1 MDRLSGAAAPSV
13 TVPELTGEDAYLI
26 DEKVGLHAES
36 GFASSLRGY
45 NRRQV
50 NRYVT
55 GTQRRIDELSAEL
68 AVVGRREREL
78 VARVEEMSQAAA
90 RCSCRSDMPESAVVS
105 VRLRQILDLASAEA
119 DDVRTRA
126 GVESQAMRE
135 QAAEVVAQA
144 RRQAKRAVADFE
156 TALAERR
163 AAEAAKDAEHRAA
176 VEAWADRRVGEAQEA
191 ARRLIDH
198 ASEVSGRVVASA
210 RWLVDVLGA
219 HRDAL
224 AEQVGEACRRIEALP
239 ALETAAAIDDRQ
251 ERSCQDHPRRDR
263 HDLPKVLVSRSH

>member
-45 NRRQV
+45 DRRQV

-55 GTQRRIDELSAEL
+55 RTQRCIDQLSAEL

-78 VARVEEMSQAAA
+78 VARVEEMSEAAA

-105 VRLRQILDLASAEA
+105 VRLRQILDLARAEA
-119 DDVRTRA
+119 DDVRSRA
-126 GVESQAMRE
+126 EVEGQGMRE
-135 QAAEVVAQA
+135 QAAEVLAQA
-144 RRQAKRAVADFE
+144 RRQAKRAASDFE
-156 TALAERR
+156 TALAGRR

-176 VEAWADRRVGEAQEA
+176 VEAWTDRQVGKAREA
-191 ARRLIDH
+191 ARQLIDD

-210 RWLVDVLGA
+210 HWLVDVLGA

-224 AEQVGEACRRIEALP
+224 AEQIGEARRRIEALP
-239 ALETAAAIDDRQ
+239 ALETAAAIDDRE
-251 ERSCQDHPRRDR
+251 ERSHQDHPQRDR
-263 HDLPKVLVSRSH
+263 HSFPKILVSQPP